1 VGNYPIQEEHQ
12 QMTTKE
18 LTIKDQV
25 RQFVNEELAAAKGIS
40 AVRDDESL
48 IENGV
53 VDSLGIFRLVTFLEE
68 TFGVKIGDEEISAE
82 NLQSVDMIEQLVL
95 SKSKK

>member
-1 VGNYPIQEEHQ
+1 
-12 QMTTKE
+12 MTTKE
-18 LTIKDQV
+18 LTVKDQV
-25 RQFVNEELAAAKGIS
+25 RQFVNEELAASKGIS
-40 AVRDDESL
+40 SVRDDESL

-68 TFGVKIGDEEISAE
+68 AFGVKIGDEEISAE

>member
-1 VGNYPIQEEHQ
+1 
-12 QMTTKE
+12 MTTQE
-18 LTIKDQV
+18 TTAKDQI
-25 RQFVNEELAAAKGIS
+25 RQFVREELASAKGITLVS
-40 AVRDDESL
+40 DDQSL

-82 NLQSVDMIEQLVL
+82 NLQSVDIIEQLVL

>member
-1 VGNYPIQEEHQ
+1 
-12 QMTTKE
+12 MTTKE
-18 LTIKDQV
+18 VTNVKDQV
-25 RQFVNEELAAAKGIS
+25 RQFVTEELAAAKGITQVS
-40 AVRDDESL
+40 DDESL

-53 VDSLGIFRLVTFLEE
+53 IDSLGIFRLVTFLEE

-82 NLQSVDMIEQLVL
+82 NLQNINMIEQLVI

>member
-1 VGNYPIQEEHQ
+1 
-12 QMTTKE
+12 MTTQE
-18 LTIKDQV
+18 TTVKDQI
-25 RQFVNEELAAAKGIS
+25 RQFVREELASAKGITLVS
-40 AVRDDESL
+40 DDQSL

-82 NLQSVDMIEQLVL
+82 NLQSVDIIEQLVL